1 MSGESNRSTRASGR
15 ETCGIAR
22 VEGGAGDGNRT
33 HVTSLEG
40 WRTTIVL
47 RPLVVARRG
56 FEPLISGLKGRRPS
70 PLDERAA
77 RTDSARKRWQF
88 AEVRSRAPCAR
99 PATNERRASDYCR
112 HFALRIRWWAARVSN
127 PRPPACQAG
136 ALPAELAAPVGSRAE
151 WTTYCRSGGSIHRP
165 AHAPRRG

>member
-1 MSGESNRSTRASGR
+1 MHGRPPSSALTSNFAPKAPSMRIDVGRIQLVDSRVWAS
-15 ETCGIAR
+15 TCGIAC
-22 VEGGAGDGNRT
+22 VECGAGDGNRT

-56 FEPLISGLKGRRPS
+56 FEPLISGLEGRRPS

-88 AEVRSRAPCAR
+88 VEVRSRAPCAR
-99 PATNERRASDYCR
+99 PATNERRAKDYCR
-112 HFALRIRWWAARVSN
+112 PFALRIRRLAARGSN
-127 PRPPACQAG
+127 PCPPACQAG
-136 ALPAELAAPVGSRAE
+136 S
-151 WTTYCRSGGSIHRP
+151 
-165 AHAPRRG
+165 